1 MDKNHAGRVADEA
14 RFIAKPS
21 MSWAAEAGPVHG
33 YHRPAWVAHIFMG
46 YALLTRPRAGGTI
59 MRIRGIIMILLTLVL
74 FGLAIASLMGFHFSI
89 STGTV
94 SWGPG

>member
-1 MDKNHAGRVADEA
+1 
-14 RFIAKPS
+14 
-21 MSWAAEAGPVHG
+21 
-33 YHRPAWVAHIFMG
+33 
-46 YALLTRPRAGGTI
+46 
-59 MRIRGIIMILLTLVL
+59 MRTRGIIMILLTLVL